1 MVNLKYI
8 GPRTKM
14 AKYPWM
20 AESVRIQKGKARI
33 PGRPNRYFF
42 KKGKQGFMDNRI
54 GPDFKGEC
62 RGPWTAES
70 ARILKRG
77 FKNPGTAE
85 SVQIF
90 KGLGAGDPFENCDR
104 FGRP

>member
-1 MVNLKYI
+1 
-8 GPRTKM
+8 
-14 AKYPWM
+14 M

-42 KKGKQGFMDNRI
+42 KKGKQGFMNNRI

-90 KGLGAGDPFENCDR
+90 KGLGAGIHGHPILIQFEIQKGSTD
-104 FGRP
+104 GRTGTNF